1 MSKTRH
7 ADSTTK
13 QMTNLYVWASR
24 CHLDVQVH
32 TPITKMIT
40 RDAKWSLRTL
50 KQVVLVCQ
58 PKPFQQGGSQQLPVD
73 GGPMAGGEHIYV
85 YIYTYIP
92 RSRISED
99 IYLALAPFELTSGP
113 NLDLAEV
120 YLAATGS

>member
-40 RDAKWSLRTL
+40 RDAKWSLRTF

-58 PKPFQQGGSQQLPVD
+58 PKPFQQAGSQQLPVD
-73 GGPMAGGEHIYV
+73 GGPMAGGEHIYI
-85 YIYTYIP
+85 YIYIP